1 MIARE
6 GRSIHFGD
14 FHGQWNAAEDELALL
29 VAGLWR
35 HGYDFTAFLSP
46 DRQEALR
53 ATVER
58 NRIPLRIFPGREYM
72 YDWGHLTTVG
82 TTGDA
87 PPINDPDVE
96 SVLRWFKANSEWVV
110 LAHPYAFMVD
120 RLESLLDAG
129 LLDAVELVNG
139 PLDSNN
145 NRKLIDWYASLLNRG
160 KRVPIVSGLDI
171 HVPVGDRRPDVL
183 YDDAYPTSLDIPLLG
198 ANRTGV
204 IADRCDVNAVRAA
217 IADGR
222 TFIEI
227 PSERM
232 LVGPPDI
239 VAWLERN
246 DYWAEVEAEQGRRC
260 RFTPQSQRRFIGGS
274 TVSLDCAG
282 FTGLVGIDGRE
293 QAVPASGRVALP
305 VPLKTP
311 RDTQYVTLV
320 GRDADAVS
328 VAALKVFHPLQ
339 VQAAPR
345 LANGRCQTLVDV
357 VNVGSETIE
366 DLVLTLSG
374 CGIRVEERLPPLA
387 PNGVMRRVHTWTVPE
402 PARPTP
408 FHVAIGNDAMK
419 KEFSKYLV
427 FIDCPWIDD
436 PDSPEA
442 WSAIAPIRMTGTFD
456 EQIDTAYTT
465 DWQGDA
471 DLSAEVRMAWNRRG
485 LFFRMRIAD
494 DVLAPSR
501 KPALLMFG
509 DSLQIGVNPVATEA
523 VGNQSFYDIMMT
535 RGAEPDGV
543 EKAWMERPVRMA
555 LEHPSSGRRL
565 LEGLYTGGKTESH
578 FEGLLFLPFHLI
590 PPMQPVPGYRFGLY
604 LVLFDNDGTGL
615 ETALQWPLHAERHL
629 GQAWYIP
636 YGGAWA
642 GIELGPAPEA

>member
-35 HGYDFTAFLSP
+35 HGYDFTAFQSP

-260 RFTPQSQRRFIGGS
+260 RFTPRSQRRFIGGS

-345 LANGRCQTLVDV
+345 LANGRYQTVTDV
-357 VNVGSETIE
+357 ANVGGETIE

-408 FHVAIGNDAMK
+408 FHVAIGNGAAK
-419 KEFSKYLV
+419 RNRISRACSS
-427 FIDCPWIDD
+427 CPSISFR
-436 PDSPEA
+436 PCSRFR
-442 WSAIAPIRMTGTFD
+442 AIASGSTWSFSTTTERASRLRCNGRCMPSGISARPGTFP
-456 EQIDTAYTT
+456 TA
-465 DWQGDA
+465 
-471 DLSAEVRMAWNRRG
+471 
-485 LFFRMRIAD
+485 
-494 DVLAPSR
+494 
-501 KPALLMFG
+501 
-509 DSLQIGVNPVATEA
+509 
-523 VGNQSFYDIMMT
+523 
-535 RGAEPDGV
+535 
-543 EKAWMERPVRMA
+543 
-555 LEHPSSGRRL
+555 
-565 LEGLYTGGKTESH
+565 
-578 FEGLLFLPFHLI
+578 
-590 PPMQPVPGYRFGLY
+590 
-604 LVLFDNDGTGL
+604 
-615 ETALQWPLHAERHL
+615 
-629 GQAWYIP
+629 
-636 YGGAWA
+636 
-642 GIELGPAPEA
+642 ELGPGSSWAPPRRPDSATSLPVRRPLRRHRSRRGRPRSRFGWRC